1 MIKSIL
7 LSVVALATANL
18 ATAGSTNIMPDN
30 GHTMSGMSAEHRAMV
45 AEPTRTIKVN
55 ATDNMSF
62 TPTNWA
68 IKQGEV
74 IRFVVTNS
82 GKIAHEFVVGNAS
95 EMREHK
101 QMMKVMPDMAHD
113 EGNAVSLAPGETR
126 ELILPFSYSGDFQ
139 AACNVPGH
147 YEAGMKTDFQVKA
160 S

>member
-1 MIKSIL
+1 MKKSIL
-7 LSVVALATANL
+7 LSVFAFAVSNL
-18 ATAGSTNIMPDN
+18 ATAGSTNA
-30 GHTMSGMSAEHRAMV
+30 MSNDEHAMSDMSANHQAMM
-45 AEPTRTIKVN
+45 ATPTRTINVS

-82 GKIAHEFVVGNAS
+82 GKMAHEFVVGNSS

-113 EGNAVSLAPGETR
+113 DGNAISLAPGETR
-126 ELILPFSYSGDFQ
+126 ELVLPFTYSGDFEV
-139 AACNVPGH
+139 ACNVPGH
-147 YEAGMKTDFQVKA
+147 YEAGMKSDFQVKA
-160 S
+160 G